1 MVRRLVFL
9 LVFVP
14 TLAAGAD
21 CPADGTV
28 ESHTNAV
35 YDPSSNSG
43 VATPGPKLP
52 PLSERPTRTYGA
64 IGSCVGSADDGFDG
78 GEIIVPTPSN
88 DCCVRG
94 PAGRRSQTDKETES
108 RCALS

>member
-94 PAGRRSQTDKETES
+94 PAAAVDHRQTRRRS
-108 RCALS
+108 RAAR